1 MRRRDFVTFLGGAM
15 AWVSAARGQE
25 PRQVIGFLS
34 GVSSDALPPG
44 ILAAFYQ
51 GLKEKGFVERK
62 NLSIEFRW
70 ADGQYDRLPSLAAD
84 LVARNVSVIVALSHP
99 AAFAAR
105 EATKTIPVVFGV
117 GVDPVKVGLVDSFN
131 QPRGNLTGVTS
142 FFGAFGPKQLEL
154 LHELLPNS
162 RTVALLLNPSNPTS
176 KIDTPAIQAAAD
188 AIGQRLEVLTA
199 STENELE
206 TAFTTMVRQRVDA
219 LIVKPDQFFVSRR
232 ERLVAL
238 AAHHAI
244 PAIYSLRMFVDLG
257 GLISYGDTILDSY
270 RQVGMYTGRIL
281 KGAKPADLPV
291 QQSVKFEL
299 VINLKTAKALS
310 LTVPPE
316 LLARADEV
324 IEDGLAMSHLGHERS
339 LVADRNM
346 GRTMADPLRARSSR
360 SSTRRAS
367 RGWKGRPALADCHRP
382 GMTSFDPKQRQS
394 ALRHVLPRY
403 SGEAPCQADHC

>member
-1 MRRRDFVTFLGGAM
+1 MKRRDFITVLAGTT
-15 AWVSAARGQE
+15 AWVATARGQE

-34 GVSSDALPPG
+34 GVSSNALPPG

-70 ADGQYDRLPSLAAD
+70 ADGQYDRLPSLAAE
-84 LVARNVSVIVALSHP
+84 LVARNVSVIVALSPP
-99 AAFAAR
+99 AAFAAK
-105 EATKTIPVVFGV
+105 EATKTIPVVFGF
-117 GVDPVKVGLVDSFN
+117 GVDPVKLGLVDSFN
-131 QPRGNLTGVTS
+131 QPRGNLTGVTG
-142 FFGAFGPKQLEL
+142 FFGALGPKQLEL

-188 AIGQRLEVLTA
+188 AIGQHLEVLSA

-219 LIVKPDQFFVSRR
+219 LVVKPDQFFVSRR

-257 GLISYGDTILDSY
+257 GLISYGDSILDAY

-291 QQSVKFEL
+291 ERSVKFEL
-299 VINLKTAKALS
+299 VINLKTAKALG

-324 IEDGLAMSHLGHERS
+324 IE
-339 LVADRNM
+339 
-346 GRTMADPLRARSSR
+346 
-360 SSTRRAS
+360 
-367 RGWKGRPALADCHRP
+367 
-382 GMTSFDPKQRQS
+382 
-394 ALRHVLPRY
+394 
-403 SGEAPCQADHC
+403 

>member
-34 GVSSDALPPG
+34 GASDALPG

-70 ADGQYDRLPSLAAD
+70 AGGRYDRLPSLAAD
-84 LVARNVSVIVALSHP
+84 LVARNVSVIVAYDLPS
-99 AAFAAR
+99 AFAAK
-105 EATKTIPVVFGV
+105 EATKTIPVVFAAGA
-117 GVDPVKVGLVDSFN
+117 DPVKLGLVDSFN
-131 QPRGNLTGVTS
+131 QPRGNLTGVS
-142 FFGAFGPKQLEL
+142 VVFGALGPKQLEL

-162 RTVALLLNPSNPTS
+162 RTVGLLLNPSNLNS
-176 KIDTPAIQAAAD
+176 QIDTPATQAAAD
-188 AIGQRLEVLTA
+188 AMGQHLEVLTA

-219 LIVKPDQFFVSRR
+219 LVVKPDPFLISQR

-244 PAIYSLRMFVDLG
+244 PAIYSHRVFVDLG
-257 GLISYGDTILDSY
+257 GLISYGGTLLDAY
-270 RQVGMYTGRIL
+270 RQVGRYTGRIL
-281 KGAKPADLPV
+281 KGEKPADLPV
-291 QQSVKFEL
+291 QQSIKFEL
-299 VINLKTAKALS
+299 VINLKTAKVLG
-310 LTVPPE
+310 LTVTPE

-324 IEDGLAMSHLGHERS
+324 IE
-339 LVADRNM
+339 
-346 GRTMADPLRARSSR
+346 
-360 SSTRRAS
+360 
-367 RGWKGRPALADCHRP
+367 
-382 GMTSFDPKQRQS
+382 
-394 ALRHVLPRY
+394 
-403 SGEAPCQADHC
+403 

>member
-34 GVSSDALPPG
+34 GASDALPG

-70 ADGQYDRLPSLAAD
+70 AGGRYDRLPSLAAD
-84 LVARNVSVIVALSHP
+84 LVARNVSVIVAYDLPS
-99 AAFAAR
+99 AFAAK
-105 EATKTIPVVFGV
+105 EATKTIPVVFAAGA
-117 GVDPVKVGLVDSFN
+117 DPVKLGLVDSFN
-131 QPRGNLTGVTS
+131 QPRGNLTGVS
-142 FFGAFGPKQLEL
+142 VVFGALGPKQLEL

-162 RTVALLLNPSNPTS
+162 RTVGLLLNPSNLNS
-176 KIDTPAIQAAAD
+176 QIDTPATQAAAD
-188 AIGQRLEVLTA
+188 AMGQHLEVLTA

-219 LIVKPDQFFVSRR
+219 LVVKPDPFLISQR

-244 PAIYSLRMFVDLG
+244 PAIYSHRVFVDLG
-257 GLISYGDTILDSY
+257 GLISYGGTLLDAY
-270 RQVGMYTGRIL
+270 RQVGRYTGRIL
-281 KGAKPADLPV
+281 KGEKAADLPV
-291 QQSVKFEL
+291 QQSIKFEL
-299 VINLKTAKALS
+299 VINLKTAKVLG
-310 LTVPPE
+310 LTVTPE

-324 IEDGLAMSHLGHERS
+324 IE
-339 LVADRNM
+339 
-346 GRTMADPLRARSSR
+346 
-360 SSTRRAS
+360 
-367 RGWKGRPALADCHRP
+367 
-382 GMTSFDPKQRQS
+382 
-394 ALRHVLPRY
+394 
-403 SGEAPCQADHC
+403 